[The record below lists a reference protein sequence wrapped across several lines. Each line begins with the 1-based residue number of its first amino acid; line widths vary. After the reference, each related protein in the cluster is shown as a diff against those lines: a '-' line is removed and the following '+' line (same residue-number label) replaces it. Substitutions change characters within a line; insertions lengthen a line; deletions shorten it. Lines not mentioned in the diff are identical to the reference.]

1 MKRYDPTTG
10 KYIDKSFNFET
21 GTFDIKELNEEE
33 VNNLAGKPEFTS
45 VPEEPPED
53 ESFLTDVGRVGFSA
67 LEGIAQLGSDVLVR
81 PFQEDKEVYDEA
93 YSEWRGDMAEYVPGL
108 EREDIIDVETG
119 KVLRPET
126 GGGMVLDIASYLVGG
141 GVVFKALGKL
151 SKLQKAKYGNIT
163 RGVIAEQTVEQTLA
177 DPDSNLFNFV
187 AEDLMD
193 DPPELIEFLAAD
205 EADDVLFNRAKMAVT
220 SGLLTAGIG
229 GLIRYGFKPSDI
241 TRHTKAVLGG
251 KETPT
256 TFEDYDK
263 VVGSLLGATKEQLK
277 NNPSPIITKVKEAA
291 EDTAEGVAQIINQSS
306 DGLSGAK
313 SWVQQRY
320 FSSRGFLSKEGQKA
334 KETSIANQRRLISHA
349 GHVANRLQRFMDNAI
364 EENIVDD
371 VSKALTDKT
380 LLNLSPNE
388 KIEYL
393 TSTSMKSF
401 LIKKYGF
408 SDALASKFV
417 RVSDKNKV
425 LMGDKFKPNT
435 VKFLEDNGFPTEV
448 ASEIA
453 TIKPY
458 GFSNEIATE
467 IADARG
473 AIDTL
478 SKTILDSNIGSEAVR
493 ESISANMGSYM
504 RKSYRLYEDA
514 NWTPSDSTIQAAED
528 AIVAAKVGSKQD
540 IDAEMLEEFRAQAKD
555 YIGELLNKD
564 DLVNYYDY
572 LSKMKKVNVKFLKQR
587 KEMLPELEKLMG
599 KIESPTE
606 NIILTVQKA
615 VSLTENHKFYNKLM
629 ELGGSVPSRPLVYDE
644 ALAQARIELRSA
656 QVNFLD
662 DTTET
667 LQKGSYVTIN
677 NSEFGVPTGTVGRVV
692 NIGTK
697 KAPNR
702 TYVQVGKSKKLLSFP
717 TKENWQNL
725 DVISNNQ
732 KVNKLAKQYYD
743 DVTGGKAYTS
753 TKYISD
759 HLTDTF
765 NVKIKGTG
773 SALDGKYTTK
783 DLVRSINNLEDTH
796 TSLFGLGGSY
806 FKEGIKNQG
815 AFQLFIG
822 AKGLQQQMRT
832 VYDHTTHL
840 RNGLGGLQFGVANG
854 LNPLKNGRLNF
865 QVLRNEIGEKGDKV
879 YDELYEKLQGLGVIN
894 TSVRASESRALLD
907 IASETV
913 PSQWAA
919 RIEDYA
925 KRQPDTRLGKA
936 AKTAI
941 LAKKRPEQVYMA
953 TDDFFKMNG
962 FFNELA
968 TLRKAHAGDASWTE
982 ELLELKAAELIK
994 DTMPNYDRVALG
1006 IKALREMPV
1015 GNFVSFPAEIART
1028 SANILTQA
1036 AKEIKS
1042 GNSVLRARGFQRL
1055 AGFSF
1060 SNLGWYAG
1068 GSLGYKALGF
1078 TEIENE
1084 GFQTNAEGYSLNH
1097 NKQILRGE
1105 NGEMFVHEPTYI
1117 DSYNVWKDIGWAMH
1131 REFSVG
1137 EISGKALHEKMVGGV
1152 LESVKAFIQP
1162 FTDEAMFSELMGDLY
1177 YAAHDEQGRTSE
1189 GRKIFEDKENYG
1201 QSIIDAV
1208 GHASKAL
1215 APGFILDGKKYAEA
1229 IFETPNPSTGLKRS
1243 LTART
1248 IEMLSGINFRKYK
1261 PEDNFMFHTKKYN
1274 RIVNYEIGR
1283 VLPRYG
1289 KEGEEYFKEYSIA
1302 QAKKYKASQELFR
1315 QIEAMRNIGFED
1327 SKIYEFLGDAG
1338 LRGKEARKFL
1348 MQGKFRPDTLTGKRL
1363 GKIIEKADD
1372 KTKAKK
1378 NNKKL
1383 LSFYKYLR
1391 GLKLQPVEE
1400 EEVESSRIAR
1410 DKISFKEFDRL
1421 EFTLGG
1427 EVTLKN
1433 PVPQVPDNPS
1443 ERINKMTGEPYS
1455 DTAGF
1460 EDPLKLFGFA
1470 GGGQA
1475 DPLARLG
1482 FSGGSVV
1489 NAITRHHIKNLKNK
1503 TYATNSRGQIQTVY
1517 TMQVNDPRLND
1528 GMPTLIPSVYNK
1540 KVLSERDAIEEAVK
1554 SKINWP
1560 YAKTH
1565 PELRKKDIEIHRPFN
1580 QDLVDYGIIPKRTGK
1595 VLGSVVRT
1603 LAKQTA
1609 KQGKSKGGKVLGA
1622 LSRATVNA

>member
-1 MKRYDPTTG
+1 MKIYDATTG
-10 KYIDKSFNFET
+10 KHVDKSFNFET
-21 GTFDIKELNEEE
+21 GAFDIRELTEEE
-33 VNNLAGKPEFTS
+33 VNELEGKPKFTS
-45 VPEEPPED
+45 VSEEPPED
-53 ESFLTDVGRVGFSA
+53 ESFLTDVGRVGFST

-81 PFQEDKEVYDEA
+81 PFQKDKEAYDES

-108 EREDIIDVETG
+108 EREDIIDAETG

-126 GGGMVLDIASYLVGG
+126 GGGMVLDVASYLVGG
-141 GVVFKALGKL
+141 GVVFKALGKV

-163 RGVIAEQTVEQTLA
+163 KGVIAEQTVEQVLA
-177 DPDSNLFNFV
+177 DPDNNLFNFI

-193 DPPELIEFLAAD
+193 EPPELIEFLAAD
-205 EADDVLFNRAKMAVT
+205 EADDVLFNRAKIAVT

-229 GLIRYGFKPSDI
+229 GLVRYGFKPFDI
-241 TRHTKAVLGG
+241 TRHSKTVLGG

-256 TFEDYDK
+256 TPEDYDK
-263 VVGSLLGATKEQLK
+263 VVGSLLGEAKEQLK
-277 NNPSPIITKVKEAA
+277 DNPSPIVEKVKEVA

-306 DGLSGAK
+306 GGLGGIK
-313 SWVQQRY
+313 SWVKQRY
-320 FSSRGFLSKEGQKA
+320 FSSRGFLSKEGRTA
-334 KETSIANQRRLISHA
+334 KEDAISNQKRLVSHA

-371 VSKALTDKT
+371 VSRALTDKT
-380 LLNLSPNE
+380 MLNLSPSE
-388 KIEYL
+388 KIKYL
-393 TSTSMKSF
+393 TGTSMKSF

-408 SDALASKFV
+408 SDVLASKFV
-417 RVSDKNKV
+417 RISDKNKV
-425 LMGDKFKPNT
+425 LMGDKSKPDT
-435 VKFLEDNGFPTEV
+435 VKFLKDNGFSTEV

-478 SKTILDSNIGSEAVR
+478 SKTILDSNIGSEVVR

-528 AIVAAKVGSKQD
+528 AIVAAKVGSKKN
-540 IDAEMLEEFRAQAKD
+540 IDAETLNEFRAEAVD
-555 YIGELLNKD
+555 YIAELLNKD
-564 DLVNYYDY
+564 DLANYHDY
-572 LSKMKKVNVKFLKQR
+572 LSKMKKVNGKFLKQR
-587 KEMLPELEKLMG
+587 KEMLPELENLMG

-615 VSLTENHKFYNKLM
+615 VSLTENHKFYNSLM
-629 ELGGSVPSRPLVYDE
+629 ELGGSVPSKPLVYDE
-644 ALAQARIELRSA
+644 ALSQARIELRSA

-677 NSEFGVPTGTVGRVV
+677 SSEFGVPAGTVGRVV

-697 KAPNR
+697 KTPDK
-702 TYVQVGKSKKLLSFP
+702 TYVKVGKSKKLLSFP

-725 DVISNNQ
+725 DVIANNQ

-743 DVTGGKAYTS
+743 DATGGKAYTS
-753 TKYISD
+753 VKYISD
-759 HLTDTF
+759 HVTDNF

-773 SALDGKYTTK
+773 SALDGQYTTK

-796 TSLFGLGGSY
+796 LSLFGLGAKY
-806 FKEGIKNQG
+806 FSGGIKNQG

-865 QVLRNEIGEKGDKV
+865 QVLRNEIGEGGDKV
-879 YDELYEKLQGLGVIN
+879 FDELYERLQRLGVIN
-894 TSVRASESRALLD
+894 TSVRASEARALLD
-907 IASETV
+907 IASETT

-925 KRQPDTRLGKA
+925 KRQPDTRLGK
-936 AKTAI
+936 TAEVAR
-941 LAKKRPEQVYMA
+941 LAKNRPEQIYMA

-968 TLRKAHAGDASWTE
+968 TLRKAHKGDASWTE
-982 ELLELKAAELIK
+982 ELLQLEAAELIK
-994 DTMPNYDRVALG
+994 NTMPNYDRVTQG
-1006 IKALREMPV
+1006 IKALREMPL
-1015 GNFVSFPAEIART
+1015 GNFVAFPAEIART

-1042 GNSVLRARGFQRL
+1042 GNSVLRARGLQRL

-1068 GSLGYKALGF
+1068 GSFGYKALGF

-1084 GFQTNAEGYSLNH
+1084 GLQTNAEGYSLNH

-1105 NGEMFVHEPTYI
+1105 DGEMFVHEPTYI
-1117 DSYNVWKDIGWAMH
+1117 DSYNVWKDIAWAVH

-1152 LESVKAFIQP
+1152 LESVKAFVQP

-1177 YAAHDEQGRTSE
+1177 YAAHDEKGRTSE

-1201 QSIIDAV
+1201 QSILDAV
-1208 GHASKAL
+1208 QHVSKAL

-1243 LTART
+1243 LTSRT

-1261 PEDNFMFHTKKYN
+1261 PEENFKFHVKKYN
-1274 RIVNYEIGR
+1274 RVVNYEIGR

-1289 KEGEEYFKEYSIA
+1289 KEGEEYFDEYSVA
-1302 QAKKYKASQELFR
+1302 QAKKYTASQELFR
-1315 QIEAMRNIGFED
+1315 QIEAMKNIGFKN
-1327 SKIYEFLGDAG
+1327 SQIFNLLGEAG

-1348 MQGKFRPDTLTGKRL
+1348 MRGKFRPDTLTSARL
-1363 GKIIEKADD
+1363 GDIIKRADD
-1372 KTKAKK
+1372 KTKAAE
-1378 NNKKL
+1378 NNRKL
-1383 LSFYKYLR
+1383 QNFHRYLR

-1400 EEVESSRIAR
+1400 EEVERSRIAR

-1460 EDPLKLFGFA
+1460 EDPLK
-1470 GGGQA
+1470 
-1475 DPLARLG
+1475 RLG
-1482 FSGGSVV
+1482 FTGGGEVDPLV
-1489 NAITRHHIKNLKNK
+1489 RL
-1503 TYATNSRGQIQTVY
+1503 GFIQ
-1517 TMQVNDPRLND
+1517 
-1528 GMPTLIPSVYNK
+1528 
-1540 KVLSERDAIEEAVK
+1540 
-1554 SKINWP
+1554 
-1560 YAKTH
+1560 
-1565 PELRKKDIEIHRPFN
+1565 
-1580 QDLVDYGIIPKRTGK
+1580 
-1595 VLGSVVRT
+1595 
-1603 LAKQTA
+1603 
-1609 KQGKSKGGKVLGA
+1609 GGKVLGG
-1622 LSRATVNA
+1622 LKRSTVARGSFIQKRKGSVLGGLKKNIQGR